1 MRAPGHGIA
10 MCLTSQS
17 DVPRAASVPILD
29 IHASATYSLN
39 IAKNDT
45 SNLTQHGPSGGVI
58 MRAGFLA
65 MLVFGLVLTL
75 VSADSRA
82 QSAAACTFEVSPT
95 TFNFELKG
103 GSAEIR
109 VAGEAPTC
117 TFNARSA
124 YPWIT
129 VSVTQERGE
138 GVVTATVSGNTSMT
152 HRVGSI
158 LIDGKEVSIIQYGPR
173 ISGGG

>member
-1 MRAPGHGIA
+1 MRASFA
-10 MCLTSQS
+10 
-17 DVPRAASVPILD
+17 
-29 IHASATYSLN
+29 
-39 IAKNDT
+39 
-45 SNLTQHGPSGGVI
+45 
-58 MRAGFLA
+58 A
-65 MLVFGLVLTL
+65 MLVFGLILTL
-75 VSADSRA
+75 VSADSEA
-82 QSAAACTFEVSPT
+82 QSPACTFSVSPT
-95 TFNFELKG
+95 TFHFELTG

-109 VAGEAPTC
+109 VAGSAPTC

-129 VSVTQERGE
+129 VSVTQEGGE
-138 GVVTATVSGNTSMT
+138 GVVKVTVSGNTSMT

>member
-1 MRAPGHGIA
+1 MKV
-10 MCLTSQS
+10 CLGLL
-17 DVPRAASVPILD
+17 AF
-29 IHASATYSLN
+29 
-39 IAKNDT
+39 
-45 SNLTQHGPSGGVI
+45 VI
-58 MRAGFLA
+58 
-65 MLVFGLVLTL
+65 LVLGV
-75 VSADSRA
+75 VSGDSHA
-82 QSAAACTFEVSPT
+82 QSAAGCTFEVSPT

-103 GSAEIR
+103 GTAEIR
-109 VAGEAPTC
+109 VAGSAPTC

-129 VSVTQERGE
+129 LSVKQERGE
-138 GVVTATVSGNTSMT
+138 GVVTAMVSGNTSMT

>member
-1 MRAPGHGIA
+1 MRASFVA
-10 MCLTSQS
+10 
-17 DVPRAASVPILD
+17 V
-29 IHASATYSLN
+29 
-39 IAKNDT
+39 
-45 SNLTQHGPSGGVI
+45 
-58 MRAGFLA
+58 
-65 MLVFGLVLTL
+65 LVFGLVLPL
-75 VSADSRA
+75 VSADSQA
-82 QSAAACTFEVSPT
+82 QSPACTFSVSPAS
-95 TFNFELKG
+95 FNFELKG

-109 VAGEAPTC
+109 VAGSAPTC

-138 GVVTATVSGNTSMT
+138 GVVTAAVSGNTSMT

-158 LIDGKEVSIIQYGPR
+158 LIDGEEVSIIQYGPR